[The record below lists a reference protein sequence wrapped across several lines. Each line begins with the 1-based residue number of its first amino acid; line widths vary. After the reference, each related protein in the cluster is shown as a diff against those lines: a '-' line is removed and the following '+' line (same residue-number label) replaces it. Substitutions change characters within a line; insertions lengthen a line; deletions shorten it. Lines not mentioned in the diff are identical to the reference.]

1 MCLKFPLNMKIE
13 TNNLTNIEKDLDFGK
28 IFRLVLMQSKLII
41 LITLL
46 GFSTSLAVY
55 FNSEKTYEVKSL
67 LQVYSPNKLLG
78 NSNNTIDIF
87 SSTSMTSNI
96 ENITQ
101 LYKSRQNM
109 IKVIEDQKLNIIF
122 EENNLLNRKLFKY
135 IEINNPSLEGKLTIK
150 MNKDTYQLFD
160 SEENLILTGTYN
172 DKTSNKEMSVMLD
185 MREPSVPQDISFS
198 YYQPE
203 KFFNYLK
210 SILSISSSNNNRN
223 IFTNQGDEILE
234 VSLLT
239 NDVEEGIKILNTAN
253 NFFIEMNI
261 ENDAE
266 EAKKAIS
273 FLDQSIEGIER
284 DLRSKKSN
292 LKDFKEEN
300 KTIDVNLEITK
311 IIENLNSIQSRIFE
325 LDLELTK
332 ASNSYTV
339 SNRLY
344 QDLLE
349 SKNTLEDQ
357 KIGIEQQIKNLP
369 LAQQQYIDLFSDV
382 QMNQTLYSEL
392 ISKRLEYSIKEA
404 STLGNIRIIDSAYL
418 VGKVSPLTI
427 IVILGTFISFILSLM
442 VSIVRGLYFLPITN
456 PAEIHDN
463 NIDTKIIGVIP
474 SIEDISLDV
483 SQNEKFSQ
491 SLEQLVVNIKALRPK
506 NEGEALT
513 ILLTSPT
520 SGNGKTTIGSSL
532 ALKIQEAKEK
542 VLLID
547 CDFKRGNIHTKF
559 GIEKISKEDF
569 LQINQS
575 TIESYRVKSNL
586 YVLPKISK
594 LRSSFEFVY
603 SNHFLDKL
611 EEFKK
616 YFDYII
622 IDTAPILSVSD
633 TSIILP
639 FSDVKLC
646 MTRHSETKINEIK
659 QSIAIFSQI
668 GQELDGIIY
677 NAYERPSSY
686 YGYYGLYGNYAYQYY
701 AKKYLYESYDYKKD
715 TD

>member
-1 MCLKFPLNMKIE
+1 MCLKFPLNMKIDA
-13 TNNLTNIEKDLDFGK
+13 NNLTNIEKDLDFGK
-28 IFRLVLMQSKLII
+28 IFRLILMQSKLII
-41 LITLL
+41 LITFL
-46 GFSTSLAVY
+46 GFSASLAVY
-55 FNSEKTYEVKSL
+55 LNSEKTYEVKSL
-67 LQVYSPNKLLG
+67 LQVYSPNNFLG

-87 SSTSMTSNI
+87 SSPSMTSNI

-122 EENNLLNRKLFKY
+122 DENNLLYRGLFKY

-150 MNKDTYQLFD
+150 MNEDTYQLLD

-172 DKTSNKEMSVMLD
+172 EKISNKEMSVILE
-185 MREPSVPQDISFS
+185 MRKPSTPQDLSFS

-203 KFFNYLK
+203 IFFKHLK
-210 SILSISSSNNNRN
+210 SIISISSSNNNRN
-223 IFTNQGDEILE
+223 IFTNQDEILE

-239 NDVEEGIKILNTAN
+239 NDVEEGIKTLNTAN

-284 DLRSKKSN
+284 DLRNKKSN

-357 KIGIEQQIKNLP
+357 KIAIEQQIKNLP

-382 QMNQTLYSEL
+382 EMNQTIYSEL

-427 IVILGTFISFILSLM
+427 IIILGSFISFILSLI
-442 VSIVRGLYFLPITN
+442 VSIVRGLYFLPISN

-463 NIDTKIIGVIP
+463 NIDTKIVGVIP
-474 SIEDISLDV
+474 SVEEISLDV
-483 SQNEKFSQ
+483 NQNERLSQ
-491 SLEQLVVNIKALRPK
+491 SLEQLVVNIKALTPK
-506 NEGEALT
+506 NEDKALT

-520 SGNGKTTIGSSL
+520 SGNGKTTISTSL

-547 CDFKRGNIHTKF
+547 CDFKRGDINSKF
-559 GIEKISKEDF
+559 GIQKINKEDF
-569 LQINQS
+569 SQINQS
-575 TIESYRVKSNL
+575 TIENYRVKDNL

-603 SNHFLDKL
+603 SNQFLDKL

-616 YFDYII
+616 FFDYII

-633 TSIILP
+633 TSILLP

-646 MTRHSETKINEIK
+646 MTRHSVTKINEIK
-659 QSIAIFSQI
+659 QSIAIFSQV